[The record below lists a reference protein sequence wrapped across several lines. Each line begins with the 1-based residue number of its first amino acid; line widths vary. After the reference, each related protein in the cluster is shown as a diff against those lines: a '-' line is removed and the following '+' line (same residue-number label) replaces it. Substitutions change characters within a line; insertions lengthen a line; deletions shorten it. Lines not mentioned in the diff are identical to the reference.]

1 MRLNK
6 YVDPF
11 MYVVLVAELL
21 VFSFIAYY
29 AQKEVRVMIK
39 QRLKYFSVSCNTA
52 SFRSCYLKMCLAN
65 SYFFCSVLLEQ
76 DRSVDDPLVRLCA
89 RHVLLS
95 RHFR

>member
-21 VFSFIAYY
+21 VFAFIAYY

-39 QRLKYFSVSCNTA
+39 QRLKYFSVRCNTV
-52 SFRSCYLKMCLAN
+52 SLSSCVLKM
-65 SYFFCSVLLEQ
+65 
-76 DRSVDDPLVRLCA
+76 
-89 RHVLLS
+89 
-95 RHFR
+95 